1 MKAEERERLIR
12 EKGRE
17 EEEKREEE
25 EGRRQVELIKLLL
38 EKKQMR

>member
-1 MKAEERERLIR
+1 MEASFMKAEERERLIR

-17 EEEKREEE
+17 EGRE

-38 EKKQMR
+38 EKR